1 MEFVALFQK
10 GGLVMYPILLASL
23 VALTI
28 AFERSAYYRKQG
40 LKDDEFACKVN
51 QCMQQGDRDQVVSL
65 CKEAGA
71 PGEVILTAMEE
82 EKCCGGREEIV
93 LAVAKRK
100 TLELRKYLE
109 YLSVIVTCAPLMGL
123 LGTVTG
129 MIQSFSVLNVSDG
142 EPFAITG
149 GVSEALIA
157 TATGLLVAI
166 MALCLYAWLSHRA
179 NSIIADVEYA
189 STMYLAAGGNDDAH

>member
-1 MEFVALFQK
+1 MEFLALFQK
-10 GGLVMYPILLASL
+10 GGFVMYPIIMASL

-28 AFERSAYYRKQG
+28 AFERSAFYRKET
-40 LKDDEFACKVN
+40 LKIDGFTGKINEFLQA
-51 QCMQQGDRDQVVSL
+51 GDREKAVDL
-65 CKEAGA
+65 CQGAGA
-71 PGEVILTAMEE
+71 PGEVILSAMEE
-82 EKCCGGREEIV
+82 EKYGSKEEVV

-100 TLELRKYLE
+100 SLELRKYLE
-109 YLSVIVTCAPLMGL
+109 YLSVIVTMAPLLGL

-166 MALCLYAWLSHRA
+166 LALCLYSYLSHKA
-179 NSIIADVEYA
+179 NAIIADVEYV
-189 STMYLAAGGNDDAH
+189 STMYLAAGGSDDAD

>member
-1 MEFVALFQK
+1 MEFLSLFQK
-10 GGLVMYPILLASL
+10 GGLVMYPILTASL
-23 VALTI
+23 VALAI
-28 AFERSAYYRKQG
+28 AFERIAFYRRET
-40 LKDDEFACKVN
+40 LKTEGFATKIMEFLQAGDKEQAINLC
-51 QCMQQGDRDQVVSL
+51 QQS
-65 CKEAGA
+65 GA

-82 EKCCGGREEIV
+82 EKYANREEVV
-93 LAVAKRK
+93 LAAAKRK
-100 TLELRKYLE
+100 ALELRKYLE
-109 YLSVIVTCAPLMGL
+109 YLSVIVTMAPLLGL

-166 MALCLYAWLSHRA
+166 LALCLYSYLSHRS

-189 STMYLAAGGNDDAH
+189 STMYLAAGGIEDED